1 MLFPSI
7 QFAVFML
14 LLLLLLF
21 CVRRHPARKLILL
34 LASYLFYMAW
44 NPAFILLILASSLI
58 DWFVG
63 RALDREPAQPRR
75 LQLLVISLVANLGL
89 LAWFKYSGFL
99 GSMLLGFGQAAGL
112 DWNWQVWAITLPV
125 GISFYT
131 FQTLSYSIDIY
142 ARRIRPAGSL
152 LDYALYVA
160 FFPQLVAGP
169 IVRASEFLPQLSRGI
184 RLSLTPMAVLLIS
197 GGLVKKVVI
206 ADNLAPYVD
215 AVYGNPQAF
224 GSLDSLLATLCFSTQ
239 IYCDFSGYSDMAI
252 GLAAMFGLQLP
263 RNFNYPYFTR
273 SPADFWKRWHMTL
286 SRWLRDYLYIP
297 LGGSR
302 RGTVRTLI
310 NLMLTMLLGGLWHG
324 AGWNFILWGAWH
336 GLLLIMQRI
345 NPFAALLSSGWQGHV
360 GKLLGWLGLQIC
372 VLMGWVMFRAN
383 DWDGISMLL
392 SKLLVWDGSL
402 QLRRQP
408 NLEMMTV
415 LGVLGIFWICHTA
428 YYLRQR
434 RRLSTV
440 GWPAASA
447 ALAASTVL
455 LCLLWPADSAPFI
468 YFQF

>member
-7 QFAVFML
+7 QFALFML
-14 LLLLLLF
+14 LLLLILF
-21 CVRRHPARKLILL
+21 MVRQQSPRKLILL

-63 RALDREPAQPRR
+63 AALDREQHKPRR
-75 LQLLVISLVANLGL
+75 LKLLLLSLTANLGL

-99 GSMLLGFGQAAGL
+99 GEMLLGFGKAAGL
-112 DWNWQVWAITLPV
+112 DWDWQVWAITLPV

-142 ARRIRPAGSL
+142 ARRLKTSNSL
-152 LDYALYVA
+152 LEYALYVA

-184 RLSLTPMAVLLIS
+184 YLALTPQAVLLIS

-215 AVYGNPQAF
+215 AVYSNPHAF
-224 GSLDSLLATLCFSTQ
+224 GSLDTLLATLCFSTQ

-252 GLAAMFGLQLP
+252 GLALIFGLRLP
-263 RNFNYPYFTR
+263 RNFNYPYFAQ

-297 LGGSR
+297 LGGNR
-302 RGTVRTLI
+302 RGRARTML

-324 AGWNFILWGAWH
+324 AGWTFILWGAWH
-336 GLLLIMQRI
+336 GLLLILQRI
-345 NPFAALLSSGWQGHV
+345 NPVAALVSTGWLRGTA
-360 GKLLGWLGLQIC
+360 KLLGWVGLQIS
-372 VLMGWVMFRAN
+372 VLLGWVMFRAL
-383 DWDGISMLL
+383 DWDGISYMLN
-392 SKLLVWDGSL
+392 KLLVPDGSWQL
-402 QLRRQP
+402 QRVP
-408 NLEMMTV
+408 ELEMITV
-415 LGVLGIFWICHTA
+415 LGVLGIFWICHTG

-434 RRLSTV
+434 RRLPEPA
-440 GWPAASA
+440 WPTAWA
-447 ALAASTVL
+447 ALAASTML